1 MVKRLRGAT
10 RYSTGSRTINE
21 ALHRTNSSVRTY
33 YPGRRSHKL
42 VKTVCQNFEGTYLGT
57 FPITTGRSSSDGG
70 IWLQYRAR
78 GYPKHRGVG
87 LCHCYTR
94 ELPVGIVPSL
104 SSVEQLS
111 SVSSHLP
118 SRALSLWDSEYGCAP
133 FVNQTAEFPVDKLMR
148 LRSNLCL
155 WGIPAAYGGR
165 GRPKVHGDKFKL
177 NDPMTWSSPVQQI
190 EMDDPT
196 LGKVRVQVWHNYH
209 FRLSPAHPMSVLLVE
224 RLTTDG
230 FTRVSKPMWLA
241 FTGLSMPT
249 VTEVW
254 RLYLRRFAI
263 DHWYRASQKSSTLD
277 SSCIKYTRSMRAME
291 RFNADCYLAI
301 MVGPSACRTASSPLA
316 EIPGQTH
323 SWTSSSIF
331 WEHFSRVRYTC
342 STSQTSR

>member
-1 MVKRLRGAT
+1 
-10 RYSTGSRTINE
+10 
-21 ALHRTNSSVRTY
+21 
-33 YPGRRSHKL
+33 
-42 VKTVCQNFEGTYLGT
+42 
-57 FPITTGRSSSDGG
+57 
-70 IWLQYRAR
+70 
-78 GYPKHRGVG
+78 
-87 LCHCYTR
+87 
-94 ELPVGIVPSL
+94 
-104 SSVEQLS
+104 
-111 SVSSHLP
+111 
-118 SRALSLWDSEYGCAP
+118 
-133 FVNQTAEFPVDKLMR
+133 
-148 LRSNLCL
+148 
-155 WGIPAAYGGR
+155 
-165 GRPKVHGDKFKL
+165 
-177 NDPMTWSSPVQQI
+177 MTWSSPVQQI

-224 RLTTDG
+224 RLTTDD
-230 FTRVSKPMWLA
+230 FTRISKPMWLA